1 MGVKILSKRRALNR
15 SWGGD
20 LFINLLLLLFGVVM
34 VLPMVYAICSALKPL
49 DEFFVFPPRF
59 FVRNPTLQ
67 NFSDLFRIFA
77 SSRVPLARY
86 IFNTLFIAVLG
97 TIGQVII
104 ASLCAYAIAKLRFPG
119 KNVMFKIVVTALMFN
134 TTVTSITSFL
144 VMNTLGLIDNWLS
157 ILLPTFCSALGLY
170 LMKQFM
176 EQMVPDTLLEAARI
190 DGSGELRTFFCIV
203 MPMVKPAWLTLVVF
217 AFQGLW
223 NTAATPYIYSE
234 ELKTI
239 NYALS
244 QLMTTAA
251 AAGSANAGAASGT
264 IARSGA
270 MAAGTVQT
278 MLVPII
284 MFVITQSSIVETM
297 ATSGMKD

>member
-1 MGVKILSKRRALNR
+1 MSVKILTKRRALNR

-20 LFINLLLLLFGVVM
+20 LFINILLLLFGVIM
-34 VLPMVYAICSALKPL
+34 VLPMVYAICNALKPL

-77 SSRVPLARY
+77 TSRVPLARY
-86 IFNTLFIAVLG
+86 IFNTLFIAVVG

-104 ASLCAYAIAKLRFPG
+104 ASLCAYAIAKLRFRG
-119 KNVMFKIVVTALMFN
+119 KNIMFKIVVTALMFN

-144 VMNTLGLIDNWLS
+144 VVNTLGLIDNWLS
-157 ILLPTFCSALGLY
+157 ILLPTFCSSLGLY

-176 EQMVPDTLLEAARI
+176 EQMVPNALLEAARI
-190 DGSGELRTFFCIV
+190 DGSGELRIFFCIV

-234 ELKTI
+234 KLKTI

-244 QLMTTAA
+244 QLMTTAM
-251 AAGSANAGAASGT
+251 GAATGT

-270 MAAGTVQT
+270 MAAGTVLT